1 MAKIFKILILT
12 ICLTLIFG
20 AAQQSLAIG
29 DDYQNFLEQTGQAAT
44 YDTSETGQG
53 AWWFADALIA
63 RIIQILISLLGLMFL
78 SFAIF
83 SGIQLMTAS
92 GNEEKVTAARKR
104 LLNAIIGVAVVAL
117 AYILTALIFN
127 FLDER
132 FLTNTGNVPAVNQ

>member
-1 MAKIFKILILT
+1 MTKTFKILTLLV
-12 ICLTLIFG
+12 CLVLLFG

-44 YDTSETGQG
+44 YDTSAAGQG
-53 AWWFADALIA
+53 AWWFADSLIA
-63 RIIQILISLLGLMFL
+63 RIIQILISLLGLIFL
-78 SFAIF
+78 IFAIY
-83 SGIQLMTAS
+83 SGIQMMTAS

-132 FLTNTGNVPAVNQ
+132 FLTNTGNIPTVNQ